1 MQRVQLRCKLS
12 AVALE
17 VVGVLV
23 EEHVDDLE
31 SFVVLFL
38 RAEEESEQVLRVDV
52 VRIEADRNAHL
63 IQGFVDLQK

>member
-1 MQRVQLRCKLS
+1 MQRVQLQCKLS
-12 AVALE
+12 AAALE

-38 RAEEESEQVLRVDV
+38 RAEEKSEQVLRVDV
-52 VRIEADRNAHL
+52 IRIEADRNAHL
-63 IQGFVDLQK
+63 VQ

>member
-1 MQRVQLRCKLS
+1 MQRVQLKCKLS
-12 AVALE
+12 AAALE

-38 RAEEESEQVLRVDV
+38 RAEEESEQVL
-52 VRIEADRNAHL
+52 
-63 IQGFVDLQK
+63 